1 MPKNS
6 NLGKALIRK
15 QNKKVSNPT
24 STLHTTEE
32 GPALKSVIDQN
43 NLDEFM
49 SMAALA
55 NRQFTAERSV
65 KLISETRIVGT
76 PLNTNPK
83 DLQNYRPLQLPHRPK
98 WQPGTTPEQLEELEK
113 DSFLKW
119 RRSLADTEEA
129 EINSA
134 VTPFEKNL
142 EVWRQLWRVIERSQ
156 VVCQIIDA
164 RNPLF
169 FRSPD
174 LEAYVKEQSKRY
186 VLVLNKADLVDP
198 DAREKWSV
206 YLNSENL
213 EHFHFSANQEQELID
228 KDLDGENEFGPEFVS
243 RAPGYI
249 YSGKE
254 ILRILSGPSQM
265 TIGCVGYPNVGKSS
279 VINVLCRKKRVGVAA
294 QPGKT
299 KHLQTLII
307 SDTVTLCDCPGLV
320 FPSLLSSRSE
330 MVTCG
335 VLPIDQLKDVI
346 SPVEIVCLRVKSRV
360 LEEKYG
366 ICLGGRV
373 KARVLLQ
380 KISVH
385 RGFYTGNGLPDEVK
399 AGKMVLKDYV
409 NGRLKF
415 SHLPPGFENEIED
428 EAQEEVKE
436 SIDQEFFQER
446 NLGKLSVDEIGTVKY
461 QGQYKLNKQEKRE
474 LKFAARRGEDPNEK
488 LKQILKSRGIKQ

>member
-1 MPKNS
+1 MPKNTS
-6 NLGKALIRK
+6 LGKALIRK
-15 QNKKVSNPT
+15 QNKVTKST

-49 SMAALA
+49 TMAALA

-76 PLNTNPK
+76 SSSVNPK

-98 WQPGTTPEQLEELEK
+98 WEPGTTPEQLEQLEK

-119 RRSLADTEEA
+119 RRSLADTEES

-156 VVCQIIDA
+156 VVCQIVDA

-186 VLVLNKADLVDP
+186 VLILNKADLVDQEV
-198 DAREKWSV
+198 REKWSA
-206 YLNSENL
+206 YLLSENL
-213 EHFHFSANQEQELID
+213 EHFHFSANQEQEFID
-228 KDLDGENEFGPEFVS
+228 KDLIQETEFGPEFDS
-243 RAPGYI
+243 RNPGYI

-254 ILRILSGPSQM
+254 ILQILSGPSAL

-279 VINVLCRKKRVGVAA
+279 VINVLCRKKLVGVAA

-299 KHLQTLII
+299 KHLQTLIL
-307 SDTVTLCDCPGLV
+307 SETVTLCDCPGLV
-320 FPSLLSSRSE
+320 FPSLISSRSE

-335 VLPIDQLKDVI
+335 VLPIDQIKDVL
-346 SPVEIVCLRVKSRV
+346 SPMEIVCLRVKSQV
-360 LEEKYG
+360 LQERYG
-366 ICLGGRV
+366 IHLTGRLS
-373 KARVLLQ
+373 ARALLQ
-380 KISVH
+380 RIAIH
-385 RGFYTGNGLPDEVK
+385 RGFFNGSGQPDEVK
-399 AGKMVLKDYV
+399 VGKMVLKDYV
-409 NGRLKF
+409 NGKLRF
-415 SHLPPGFENEIED
+415 SHLPPGFENEIENQ
-428 EAQEEVKE
+428 EVEEVKV
-436 SIDQEFFQER
+436 SIDEEFFQDR

-474 LKFAARRGEDPNEK
+474 IKFASRRGEDPNEK
-488 LKQILKSRGIKQ
+488 LKQILKSKGLNS